1 MARKD
6 KQQTEKDIKHT
17 DMQML
22 ADLAQVSRSTVS
34 RALSDSPLVN
44 EKTKA
49 RIRALAEEH
58 NYVVNEAA
66 RNLRLQ
72 KSNIVS
78 VVLMLDIQSEQH
90 ISDPFFLEMIGH
102 LADNLASAGYDLL
115 LVHKPIVSASEFIAE
130 RAYRQSAGI
139 IVIGQA
145 QAHKELNKLAEGKV
159 PIVVWGTKLPAK
171 KYRLVG
177 SENFDGGY
185 LAASYLIEQGRR
197 RIAFFGDIELP
208 ELKPRYDGYVRAHDS
223 AGLEVDDHLVLC
235 VPFDTGHAEQVIGE
249 FLDLNPRIDAIV
261 CCSDLIAMTAMALLN
276 ARGLRVP
283 QDVALVGY
291 DDISIAARA
300 NPALTTI
307 SQNIRNGG
315 RVLVNTL
322 LQLMEGRAARD
333 HIMKVELVK
342 RGSTP

>member
-6 KQQTEKDIKHT
+6 VKDT

-22 ADLAQVSRSTVS
+22 ADLSGVSRSTVS

-49 RIRALAEEH
+49 RIRALAAEH
-58 NYVVNEAA
+58 NYVLNEAA

-72 KSNIVS
+72 RSNTVS
-78 VVLMLDIQSEQH
+78 VVLMLDPQSEQH

-102 LADNLASAGYDLL
+102 LADNLAGAGYDLL
-115 LVHKPIVSASEFIAE
+115 LVHEPIVSAAEFIVG
-130 RAYRQSAGI
+130 RAYRQSAGV
-139 IVIGQA
+139 IVIGQG
-145 QAHKELNKLAEGKV
+145 QVHKELNKLAAGKL
-159 PIVVWGTKLPAK
+159 PIVVWGTKLPGK
-171 KYRLVG
+171 KYHLVG
-177 SENFDGGY
+177 TENFEGGY
-185 LAASYLIEQGRR
+185 MAASYLMQQGRR
-197 RIAFFGDIELP
+197 CIAFFGDRDLP
-208 ELKPRYDGYVRAHDS
+208 EVKPRYEGFVRAHDEF
-223 AGLEVDDHLVLC
+223 GLEVDDQRVLS
-235 VPFDTGHAEQVIGE
+235 VPFETGRAEDVIGE
-249 FLDLNPRIDAIV
+249 FLDINSHIDGIL

-307 SQNIRNGG
+307 RQNIRTGG
-315 RVLVNTL
+315 EMLVKTL
-322 LQLMEGRAARD
+322 LCQLEGGTARD
-333 HIMKVELVK
+333 HIMQVELVK